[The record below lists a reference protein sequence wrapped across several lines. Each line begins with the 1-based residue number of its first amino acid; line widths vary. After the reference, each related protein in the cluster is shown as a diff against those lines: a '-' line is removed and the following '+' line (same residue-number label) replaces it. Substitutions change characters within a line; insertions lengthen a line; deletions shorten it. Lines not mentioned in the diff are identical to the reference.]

1 VLEKRGISAD
11 TALRLARCFG
21 TSAEVGAGLQA
32 DYDLLMARCQKQKE
46 IEREVALLADA
57 SRDGSRSEPELEAA
71 LPHRHLREVGLG
83 PPARRA

>member
-11 TALRLARCFG
+11 TALRLARYFG
-21 TSAEVGAGLQA
+21 NSAEMRAGLQA
-32 DYDLLMARCQKQKE
+32 DYDLLLARYHKQNE
-46 IEREVALLADA
+46 IERDVALPVAA

-83 PPARRA
+83 QPARRA

>member
-11 TALRLARCFG
+11 TALRLARYFG
-21 TSAEVGAGLQA
+21 NSAEMRAGLQA
-32 DYDLLMARCQKQKE
+32 DYDPLLARYHKQNE
-46 IEREVALLADA
+46 IERDVALPVAA

-83 PPARRA
+83 RPARRA